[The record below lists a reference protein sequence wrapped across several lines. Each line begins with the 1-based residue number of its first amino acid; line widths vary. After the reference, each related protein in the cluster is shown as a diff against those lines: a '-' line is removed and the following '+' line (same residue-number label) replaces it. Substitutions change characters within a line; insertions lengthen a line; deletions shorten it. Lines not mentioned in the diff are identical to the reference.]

1 MADLLNGKTYAADA
15 AVTGLGWR
23 FTVDLATAQ
32 IYDPDFTLVDC
43 AISLKLYALADR
55 AKTLA
60 PSASTPDLT
69 LSLGSG
75 LERPTA
81 GNLAAEQWGI
91 LTITPTQC
99 ATLLRNETYRFF
111 AYQWRVTPAGGAI
124 VAAPVGEGYDGRFG
138 LCLPGYA
145 KDALAKLR

>member
-1 MADLLNGKTYAADA
+1 VTDFLNGKTYSVDA

-32 IYDPDFTLVDC
+32 VYEPDFSLVDC
-43 AISLKLYALADR
+43 AISLNLYALADR

-60 PSASTPDLT
+60 PVASTPDLT

-99 ATLLRNETYRFF
+99 AMLLGDDTYRFF
-111 AYQWRVTPAGGAI
+111 AYQWRVTPDGGAI

-138 LCLPGYA
+138 LCLPGYG
-145 KDALAKLR
+145 KEALAKLR